1 MAKKK
6 QAEVPT
12 QTISPADKERFDR
25 LQAVLK
31 DSILPIIKGAD
42 RSAYEIQTITQVF
55 GSSIQGAAMQFVSKK
70 QLGELDITAHLIQ
83 DHPDYALWTR
93 LIDALG
99 HLTVSD
105 AQLVASK
112 LAQLVDASISERAK
126 DVKIAELKI
135 IGLE

>member
-6 QAEVPT
+6 QVEVPA
-12 QTISPADKERFDR
+12 QTVSPADKERFDR

-31 DSILPIIKGAD
+31 DSILPIIKSTD

-55 GSSIQGAAMQFVSKK
+55 GSSIQGAALQFVSKK

-83 DHPDYALWTR
+83 DHPDYAIWTS

-126 DVKIAELKI
+126 DVKIADLKI